1 MAKYKVGDRVRV
13 VNDEG
18 TFAGKG
24 ECGTIIFTELS
35 GMIGYGVRMDKARRE
50 YHACN
55 GRTDENHGQWLFDKN
70 IELVYSRVPK
80 NAEHEFKV
88 IITSKGDTTTAKLMH
103 GKEVAREVKVSRYY
117 KDEYSEEAAIAAIMD
132 KLFPLVLPKEQP
144 KKYFTGR
151 VVCIEDDALISF
163 TSYPAFLKGNVY
175 CINDGTIYGEGLLKI
190 KNIDSVE
197 SLNKLCKRHKFI
209 ELNG

>member
-13 VNDEG
+13 VNVES
-18 TFAGKG
+18 TLTEKG
-24 ECGTIIFTELS
+24 ECGTIVFAEIS

-50 YHACN
+50 YHTCN

-103 GKEVAREVKVSRYY
+103 GKEVAREVKVNRYY

-151 VVCIEDDALISF
+151 VVCIKNSSDSDR
-163 TSYPAFLKGNVY
+163 TLKPNFRVGYIY
-175 CINDGTIYGEGLLKI
+175 CINDGALGGERYVAFR
-190 KNIDSVE
+190 NIDSVKH
-197 SLNKLCKRHKFI
+197 LNKLCKFYKFI
-209 ELNG
+209 ELKG